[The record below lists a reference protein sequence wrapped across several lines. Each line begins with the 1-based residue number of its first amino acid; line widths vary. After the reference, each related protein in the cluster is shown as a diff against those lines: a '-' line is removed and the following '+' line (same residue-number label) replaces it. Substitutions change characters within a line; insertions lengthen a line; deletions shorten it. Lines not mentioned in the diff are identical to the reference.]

1 MILPGTV
8 LGFYLLNFAL
18 FHNLP
23 TLRCFSQFSLK
34 LRETNLQ
41 IVLKFVLTLLCLI
54 VWSNKQVVR
63 VPEKYLEMVVEGHNK
78 MTLKKYWDYHKMG
91 VWGGIQKIRG
101 GGGYDNT
108 LILLLEL
115 MCSIRKNVRK
125 WIESQ
130 MERLLRMFCFLLTCW
145 NLFCL
150 YK

>member
-8 LGFYLLNFAL
+8 LCFYLLNFAL

-78 MTLKKYWDYHKMG
+78 MTLKKY
-91 VWGGIQKIRG
+91 
-101 GGGYDNT
+101 
-108 LILLLEL
+108 
-115 MCSIRKNVRK
+115 
-125 WIESQ
+125 
-130 MERLLRMFCFLLTCW
+130 
-145 NLFCL
+145 
-150 YK
+150 